1 MMHRNRF
8 ALVLSGVGLGFGLF
22 VSASSSSSAQQNW
35 PQWRGPLANGIAP
48 EADPPVTWSE
58 TNHIQWK
65 VKIPGNGSATP
76 IIWGQK
82 IFVQTAIRTG
92 KKVETPAPTPPP
104 ASTETPATNP
114 PAGGR
119 GGRGMPGG
127 NKPSEF
133 FQFAVLCL
141 DRATGKTL
149 WQQVAREEVPHEGFK
164 SGDGSLASSSGV
176 TDGQHLFAFF
186 GSRGLYCYDLEGK
199 LEWSQDLGKMR
210 IVMGFGEGT
219 SPALYGDTLVVNWDN
234 EAGSF
239 VVAVDKNTGKQR
251 WKVAR
256 EEKTSWATP
265 LVLDVAGKPQVITAA
280 TGKIRGYDLASGAV
294 IWECGGLTRNVIPS
308 PVADQETVY
317 CMSGYSGNSLLA
329 IRLGRTGD
337 LAGTDAIVWSHK
349 KNTPYVPSPLL
360 YHGRLYFYASN
371 NGVLSCFNAKSGSAL
386 YEAQRLEG
394 MPNVYAS
401 PVGAAGR
408 VYLTGRNGVS
418 LVLKDADQLE
428 VLATNRLDEK
438 IDASPV
444 AVDQELFLRGQEY
457 LYCITGK

>member
-1 MMHRNRF
+1 MTLDGEIKWSKN
-8 ALVLSGVGLGFGLF
+8 LGSFKTK
-22 VSASSSSSAQQNW
+22 
-35 PQWRGPLANGIAP
+35 AN
-48 EADPPVTWSE
+48 
-58 TNHIQWK
+58 
-65 VKIPGNGSATP
+65 
-76 IIWGQK
+76 
-82 IFVQTAIRTG
+82 
-92 KKVETPAPTPPP
+92 
-104 ASTETPATNP
+104 
-114 PAGGR
+114 
-119 GGRGMPGG
+119 
-127 NKPSEF
+127 
-133 FQFAVLCL
+133 
-141 DRATGKTL
+141 
-149 WQQVAREEVPHEGFK
+149 
-164 SGDGSLASSSGV
+164 
-176 TDGQHLFAFF
+176 
-186 GSRGLYCYDLEGK
+186 
-199 LEWSQDLGKMR
+199 
-210 IVMGFGEGT
+210 FGEGV
-219 SPALYGDTLVVNWDN
+219 SPALCGDLILVNRDQ
-234 EAGSF
+234 EGPSEL
-239 VVAVDKNTGKQR
+239 VALDRRTGEVKWR
-251 WKVAR
+251 VPR
-256 EEKTSWATP
+256 SEKTSWATP
-265 LVLDVAGKPQVITAA
+265 LVVEVAGKPQVITAA

-308 PVADQETVY
+308 PVADPETVY

-371 NGVLSCFNAKSGSAL
+371 NGVLSCFNAKSGEAF